1 MLEKD
6 TLINNRYRI
15 KEQIGV
21 GGMAIVYRA
30 IDEKLDREVTFK
42 VLKEDYINDEEFIKR
57 FSTEARAAAR
67 LSNNNIVNVYDVG
80 NDGNIHY
87 IVMEYIDGFTL
98 KELIS
103 SKAPFTDE
111 ETVGIGLQIGVAL
124 EHAHNNGIVHRDIK
138 PENILI
144 TKSGNVGTI
153 KVTDFGIAKAT
164 TSKTSPIDFM
174 GSVHYFSPEQAKGEN
189 VDTRSDI
196 YSLGIVLFEMVTG
209 QLPFTG
215 ETAVALAMKHLKEP
229 IPDIK
234 AINPN
239 VSNKLVSVIKKAT
252 CKEPK
257 NRYQTI
263 DELLKDLR
271 GVLTEIHTPK
281 KEKEKIYNDETV
293 ILTKDDV
300 DTIRNSHNRSDNNI
314 KKTKNNVQSKNN
326 AQNKNN
332 THSKNN
338 KQELSQDDLEY
349 KKKEKKVIIA
359 AIITGI
365 VLILG
370 ITMGSKMIN
379 STLYA
384 GTVKVPN
391 FVGMTSEKAEALA
404 IRKKITIETKEI
416 YKENVDEGVVADQ
429 SVKKG
434 ERIKEDETVT
444 LYISSGSNS
453 VTVPKFEGYM
463 KSKAEE
469 IAEANNLVLDVEY
482 VTSDELA
489 GTVIEQET
497 KEGEK
502 VAPKTE
508 IKIKVSSGG
517 VDEEVKV
524 PDFSGKT
531 KEEAEELLKEIG
543 LTGKFIDG
551 YSDTVPEGQVMDQ
564 GMAVDSLTTKDT
576 VLTLTVSK
584 GPNKSVS
591 EEKNEITTLTPVVSL
606 PSEPKE
612 EKTTAPQGQ
621 AVNSNNETVKP
632 VQNAS
637 EASRSVSVS
646 VAPDFN
652 NNSYNTDGSDVYSVK
667 VVAESKNGSTR
678 TILNDKYKVS
688 DFPFSV
694 NDKINSDTTYKVYLN
709 NQVISTESH

>member
-1 MLEKD
+1 MLEKNM
-6 TLINNRYRI
+6 LINNRYRI
-15 KEQIGV
+15 QEQIGV

-67 LSNNNIVNVYDVG
+67 LSNSNIVNVYDVG

-111 ETVGIGLQIGVAL
+111 EAVGIGLQIGAAL
-124 EHAHNNGIVHRDIK
+124 EHAHKNGIVHRDIK

-144 TKSGNVGTI
+144 TKSGNIGTI

-239 VSNKLVSVIKKAT
+239 VSDKLVSVIKKAT

-263 DELLKDLR
+263 AELVKDLKY
-271 GVLTEIHTPK
+271 VLAEIHMSK
-281 KEKEKIYNDETV
+281 KEKENVYTDETV
-293 ILTKDDV
+293 IMTKDDV
-300 DTIRNSHNRSDNNI
+300 DTIRNSQKHTENNN
-314 KKTKNNVQSKNN
+314 KK
-326 AQNKNN
+326 NKNN
-332 THSKNN
+332 NSNKNN
-338 KQELSQDDLEY
+338 KKQELSQEDADY
-349 KKKEKKVIIA
+349 KKKEKKVILA

-370 ITMGSKMIN
+370 ITMGSRMIN
-379 STLYA
+379 NTLYA
-384 GTVKVPN
+384 GTIKVPN

-404 IRKKITIETKEI
+404 VRKHITIETKEI

-434 ERIKEDETVT
+434 ERIKENETVT
-444 LYISSGSNS
+444 LYVSSGSNS

-469 IAEANNLVLDVEY
+469 IAEANNLVLVVEY

-489 GTVIEQET
+489 GTVVEQDI

-502 VAPKTE
+502 VEPKSE

-524 PDFSGKT
+524 PDFYGKT

-564 GMAVDSLTTKDT
+564 GIDANSLTTKDT
-576 VLTLTVSK
+576 VLTLTVSQ
-584 GPNKSVS
+584 GPNKSVA
-591 EEKNEITTLTPVVSL
+591 EAQDEVTTLTPVISL
-606 PSEPKE
+606 PSSEPKE

-621 AVNSNNETVKP
+621 AVRENNETVKP
-632 VQNAS
+632 VQNPTA
-637 EASRSVSVS
+637 ATRSVSVS
-646 VAPDFN
+646 VSPDFN

-709 NQVISTESH
+709 NQVISTENH

>member
-1 MLEKD
+1 MLEKNM
-6 TLINNRYRI
+6 LINNRYRI
-15 KEQIGV
+15 QEQIGV

-111 ETVGIGLQIGVAL
+111 EAVGIGLQIGAAL
-124 EHAHNNGIVHRDIK
+124 EHAHKNGIVHRDIK

-144 TKSGNVGTI
+144 TKSGNIGTI

-239 VSNKLVSVIKKAT
+239 VSDKLVSVIKKAT

-263 DELLKDLR
+263 AELVKDLKY
-271 GVLTEIHTPK
+271 VLAELHMSK
-281 KEKEKIYNDETV
+281 KDKEDVYNDETV
-293 ILTKDDV
+293 IMTKDDV
-300 DTIRNSHNRSDNNI
+300 DTIRNSQKYSENN
-314 KKTKNNVQSKNN
+314 KNNNKKSKNSKNN
-326 AQNKNN
+326 KNNNTNKN
-332 THSKNN
+332 K
-338 KQELSQDDLEY
+338 KQELSQEDADY

-404 IRKKITIETKEI
+404 VRKHITIETKEI

-434 ERIKEDETVT
+434 ERIKENETVT
-444 LYISSGSNS
+444 LYVSSGSNS

-469 IAEANNLVLDVEY
+469 IAEANNLVLVVEY

-489 GTVIEQET
+489 GTVVEQDI

-502 VAPKTE
+502 VAPKSE

-524 PDFSGKT
+524 PNFSGKT

-564 GMAVDSLTTKDT
+564 GIDANSLTTKDT
-576 VLTLTVSK
+576 VLTLTVSQ
-584 GPNKSVS
+584 GPNKSVA
-591 EEKNEITTLTPVVSL
+591 EAQDEVTTLTPVISL
-606 PSEPKE
+606 PSSEPKE

-621 AVNSNNETVKP
+621 AVRENNETVKP
-632 VQNAS
+632 VQNPTA
-637 EASRSVSVS
+637 ATRSVSVS
-646 VAPDFN
+646 VSPDFN

-709 NQVISTESH
+709 NQVISTENH

>member
-1 MLEKD
+1 MLEKNM
-6 TLINNRYRI
+6 LINNRYRI
-15 KEQIGV
+15 QEQIGV

-67 LSNNNIVNVYDVG
+67 LSNSNIVNVYDVG

-111 ETVGIGLQIGVAL
+111 EAVGIGLQIGAAL
-124 EHAHNNGIVHRDIK
+124 EHAHKNGIVHRDIK

-144 TKSGNVGTI
+144 TKSGNIGTI

-239 VSNKLVSVIKKAT
+239 VSDKLVSVIKKAT

-263 DELLKDLR
+263 AELVKDLKY
-271 GVLTEIHTPK
+271 VLAEIHMSK
-281 KEKEKIYNDETV
+281 KEKENVYTDETV
-293 ILTKDDV
+293 IMTKDDV
-300 DTIRNSHNRSDNNI
+300 DTIRNSQKHTENNN
-314 KKTKNNVQSKNN
+314 KK
-326 AQNKNN
+326 NKNN
-332 THSKNN
+332 NSNKNN
-338 KQELSQDDLEY
+338 KKQELSQEDADY
-349 KKKEKKVIIA
+349 KKKEKKVILA

-370 ITMGSKMIN
+370 ITMGSRMIN
-379 STLYA
+379 NTLYA
-384 GTVKVPN
+384 GTIKVPN

-404 IRKKITIETKEI
+404 VRKHITIETKEI

-434 ERIKEDETVT
+434 ERIKENETVT
-444 LYISSGSNS
+444 LYVSSGSNS

-469 IAEANNLVLDVEY
+469 IAEANNLVLVVEY

-489 GTVIEQET
+489 GTVVEQDI

-502 VAPKTE
+502 VAPKSE

-524 PDFSGKT
+524 PDFYGKT

-564 GMAVDSLTTKDT
+564 GIDANSLTTKDT
-576 VLTLTVSK
+576 VLTLTVSQ
-584 GPNKSVS
+584 GPNKSVA
-591 EEKNEITTLTPVVSL
+591 EAQDEVTTLTPVISL
-606 PSEPKE
+606 PSSGPKE

-621 AVNSNNETVKP
+621 AVRENNETVKP
-632 VQNAS
+632 VQNPTA
-637 EASRSVSVS
+637 ATRSVSVS
-646 VAPDFN
+646 VSPDFN

-709 NQVISTESH
+709 NQVISTENH

>member
-1 MLEKD
+1 MLEKNM
-6 TLINNRYRI
+6 LINNRYRI
-15 KEQIGV
+15 QEQIGV

-67 LSNNNIVNVYDVG
+67 LSNSNIVNVYDVG

-111 ETVGIGLQIGVAL
+111 EAVGIGLQIGAAL
-124 EHAHNNGIVHRDIK
+124 EHAHKNGIVHRDIK

-144 TKSGNVGTI
+144 TKSGNIGTI

-239 VSNKLVSVIKKAT
+239 VSDKLVSVIKKAT

-263 DELLKDLR
+263 AELVKDLKY
-271 GVLTEIHTPK
+271 VLAEIHMSK
-281 KEKEKIYNDETV
+281 KEKENVYTDETV
-293 ILTKDDV
+293 IMTKDDV
-300 DTIRNSHNRSDNNI
+300 DTIRNSQKHTENNN
-314 KKTKNNVQSKNN
+314 KK
-326 AQNKNN
+326 NKNN
-332 THSKNN
+332 NSNKNN
-338 KQELSQDDLEY
+338 KKQELSQEDADY
-349 KKKEKKVIIA
+349 KKKEKKVILA

-370 ITMGSKMIN
+370 ITMGSRMIN
-379 STLYA
+379 NTLYA
-384 GTVKVPN
+384 GTIKVPN

-404 IRKKITIETKEI
+404 VRKHITIETKEI

-434 ERIKEDETVT
+434 ERIKENETVT
-444 LYISSGSNS
+444 LYVSSGSNS

-469 IAEANNLVLDVEY
+469 IAEANNLVLVVEY

-489 GTVIEQET
+489 GTVVEQDI

-502 VAPKTE
+502 VAPKSE

-524 PDFSGKT
+524 PDFYGKT

-564 GMAVDSLTTKDT
+564 GIDANSLTTKDT
-576 VLTLTVSK
+576 VLTLTVSQ
-584 GPNKSVS
+584 GPNKSVA
-591 EEKNEITTLTPVVSL
+591 EAQDEVTTLTPVISL
-606 PSEPKE
+606 PSSEPKE

-621 AVNSNNETVKP
+621 AVRENNETVKP
-632 VQNAS
+632 VQNPTA
-637 EASRSVSVS
+637 ATRSVSVS
-646 VAPDFN
+646 VSPDFN

-667 VVAESKNGSTR
+667 VVAESRNGSTR

-709 NQVISTESH
+709 NQVISTENH

>member
-1 MLEKD
+1 VVLEKNM
-6 TLINNRYRI
+6 LINNRYRI
-15 KEQIGV
+15 QEQIGV

-67 LSNNNIVNVYDVG
+67 LSNSNIVNVYDVG

-111 ETVGIGLQIGVAL
+111 EAVGIGLQIGAAL
-124 EHAHNNGIVHRDIK
+124 EHAHKNGIVHRDIK

-144 TKSGNVGTI
+144 TKSGNIGTI

-239 VSNKLVSVIKKAT
+239 VSDKLVSVIKKAT

-263 DELLKDLR
+263 AELVKDLKY
-271 GVLTEIHTPK
+271 VLAEIHMSK
-281 KEKEKIYNDETV
+281 KEKENVYTDETV
-293 ILTKDDV
+293 IMTKDDV
-300 DTIRNSHNRSDNNI
+300 DTIRNSQKHTENNN
-314 KKTKNNVQSKNN
+314 KK
-326 AQNKNN
+326 NKNN
-332 THSKNN
+332 NSNKNN
-338 KQELSQDDLEY
+338 KKQELSQEDADY
-349 KKKEKKVIIA
+349 KKKEKKVILA

-370 ITMGSKMIN
+370 ITMGSRMIN
-379 STLYA
+379 NTLYA
-384 GTVKVPN
+384 GTIKVPN

-404 IRKKITIETKEI
+404 VRKHITIETKEI

-434 ERIKEDETVT
+434 ERIKENETVT
-444 LYISSGSNS
+444 LYVSSGSNS

-469 IAEANNLVLDVEY
+469 IAEANNLVLVVEY

-489 GTVIEQET
+489 GTVVEQDI

-502 VAPKTE
+502 VAPKSE

-524 PDFSGKT
+524 PDFYGKT

-564 GMAVDSLTTKDT
+564 GIDANSLTTKDT
-576 VLTLTVSK
+576 VLTLTVSQ
-584 GPNKSVS
+584 GPNKSVA
-591 EEKNEITTLTPVVSL
+591 EAQDEVTTLTPVISL
-606 PSEPKE
+606 PSSEPKE

-621 AVNSNNETVKP
+621 AVRENNETVKP
-632 VQNAS
+632 VQNPTA
-637 EASRSVSVS
+637 ATRSVSVS
-646 VAPDFN
+646 VSPDFN

-709 NQVISTESH
+709 NQVISTENH

>member
-1 MLEKD
+1 MLEKNM
-6 TLINNRYRI
+6 LINNRYRI
-15 KEQIGV
+15 QEQIGV

-67 LSNNNIVNVYDVG
+67 LSNSNIVNVYDVG

-111 ETVGIGLQIGVAL
+111 EAVGIGLQIGAAL
-124 EHAHNNGIVHRDIK
+124 EHAHKNGIVHRDIK

-144 TKSGNVGTI
+144 TKSGNIGTI

-239 VSNKLVSVIKKAT
+239 VSDKLVSVIKKAT

-263 DELLKDLR
+263 AELVKDLKY
-271 GVLTEIHTPK
+271 VLAEIHMSK
-281 KEKEKIYNDETV
+281 KEKENVYTDETV
-293 ILTKDDV
+293 IMTKDDV
-300 DTIRNSHNRSDNNI
+300 DTIRNSQKHTENNN
-314 KKTKNNVQSKNN
+314 KK
-326 AQNKNN
+326 NKNN
-332 THSKNN
+332 NSNKNN
-338 KQELSQDDLEY
+338 KKQELSQEDADY
-349 KKKEKKVIIA
+349 KKKEKKVILA

-370 ITMGSKMIN
+370 ITMGSRMIN
-379 STLYA
+379 NTLYA
-384 GTVKVPN
+384 GTIKVPN

-404 IRKKITIETKEI
+404 VRKHITIETKEI

-434 ERIKEDETVT
+434 ERIKENETVT
-444 LYISSGSNS
+444 LYVSSGSNS

-469 IAEANNLVLDVEY
+469 IAEANNLVLVVEY

-489 GTVIEQET
+489 GTVVEQDI

-502 VAPKTE
+502 VAPKSE

-524 PDFSGKT
+524 PNFSGKT
-531 KEEAEELLKEIG
+531 KEEAEEILKEIG

-564 GMAVDSLTTKDT
+564 GIDANSLTTKDT
-576 VLTLTVSK
+576 VLTLTVSQ
-584 GPNKSVS
+584 GPNKSVA
-591 EEKNEITTLTPVVSL
+591 EAQDEVTTLTPVISL
-606 PSEPKE
+606 PSSEPKE

-621 AVNSNNETVKP
+621 AVRENNETVKP
-632 VQNAS
+632 VQNPTA
-637 EASRSVSVS
+637 ATRSVSVS
-646 VAPDFN
+646 VSPDFN

-709 NQVISTESH
+709 NQVISTENH

>member
-1 MLEKD
+1 MLEKNM
-6 TLINNRYRI
+6 LINNRYRI
-15 KEQIGV
+15 QEQIGV

-57 FSTEARAAAR
+57 FSPEARAAAR
-67 LSNNNIVNVYDVG
+67 LSNSNIVNVYDVG

-111 ETVGIGLQIGVAL
+111 EAVGIGLQIGAAL
-124 EHAHNNGIVHRDIK
+124 EHAHKNGIVHRDIK

-144 TKSGNVGTI
+144 TKSGNIGTI

-239 VSNKLVSVIKKAT
+239 VSDKLVSVIKKAT

-263 DELLKDLR
+263 AELVKDLKY
-271 GVLTEIHTPK
+271 VLAEIHMSK
-281 KEKEKIYNDETV
+281 KEKENVYTDETV
-293 ILTKDDV
+293 IMTKDDV
-300 DTIRNSHNRSDNNI
+300 DTIRNSQKHTENNN
-314 KKTKNNVQSKNN
+314 KK
-326 AQNKNN
+326 NKNN
-332 THSKNN
+332 NSNKNN
-338 KQELSQDDLEY
+338 KKQELSQEDADY
-349 KKKEKKVIIA
+349 KKKEKKVILA

-370 ITMGSKMIN
+370 ITMGSRMIN
-379 STLYA
+379 NTLYA
-384 GTVKVPN
+384 GTIKVPN

-404 IRKKITIETKEI
+404 VRKHITIETKEI

-434 ERIKEDETVT
+434 ERIKENETVT
-444 LYISSGSNS
+444 LYVSSGSNS

-469 IAEANNLVLDVEY
+469 IAEANNLVLVVEY

-489 GTVIEQET
+489 GTVVEQDI

-502 VAPKTE
+502 VAPKSE

-524 PDFSGKT
+524 PDFYGKT

-564 GMAVDSLTTKDT
+564 GIDANSLTTKDT
-576 VLTLTVSK
+576 VLTLTVSQ
-584 GPNKSVS
+584 GPNKSVA
-591 EEKNEITTLTPVVSL
+591 EAQDEVTTLTPVISL
-606 PSEPKE
+606 PSSEPKE

-621 AVNSNNETVKP
+621 AVRENNETVKP
-632 VQNAS
+632 VQNPTA
-637 EASRSVSVS
+637 ATRSVSVS
-646 VAPDFN
+646 VSPDFN

-709 NQVISTESH
+709 NQVISTENH

>member
-1 MLEKD
+1 MLEKG
-6 TLINNRYRI
+6 TLINKRYTI
-15 KEQIGV
+15 QEQIGI

-67 LSNNNIVNVYDVG
+67 LSNTNIVNVYDVG

-103 SKAPFTDE
+103 SKAPFTNE
-111 ETVGIGLQIGVAL
+111 EAVGIGLQIGAAL
-124 EHAHNNGIVHRDIK
+124 EHAHNNGIIHRDIK

-144 TKSGNVGTI
+144 TKSGNIGTI

-164 TSKTSPIDFM
+164 SSKTSPIDFM

-239 VSNKLVSVIKKAT
+239 VSDKLVSVIKKAT
-252 CKEPK
+252 CKEPR

-263 DELLKDLR
+263 DELVKDLKY
-271 GVLTEIHTPK
+271 VLAEIQISK
-281 KEKEKIYNDETV
+281 KEKAESFSDETV
-293 ILTKDDV
+293 IMTKNDV
-300 DTIRNSHNRSDNNI
+300 DTIRNSQKHSENNNS
-314 KKTKNNVQSKNN
+314 KKAKNNR
-326 AQNKNN
+326 
-332 THSKNN
+332 
-338 KQELSQDDLEY
+338 QELSQEDAEY

-370 ITMGSKMIN
+370 ITLGSNILN
-379 STLYA
+379 NTLYS

-391 FVGMTSEKAEALA
+391 FVGMTSEKAEAVA
-404 IRKKITIETKEI
+404 VKKHINIETKEI
-416 YKENVDEGVVADQ
+416 YKENVDEGVVAEQ

-434 ERIKEDETVT
+434 ERIPENETVT
-444 LYISSGSNS
+444 LYVSSGSNS
-453 VTVPKFEGYM
+453 VTVPKFVGYM

-469 IAEANNLVLDVEY
+469 IAEANDLVLDVEY
-482 VTSDELA
+482 VASDELT
-489 GTVIEQET
+489 GTVVEQET

-502 VAPKTE
+502 VAPKTA
-508 IKIKVSSGG
+508 IKVKVSSGG

-531 KEEAEELLKEIG
+531 KEEAEELLNEIG
-543 LTGKFIDG
+543 LKGKFIEG
-551 YSDTVPEGQVMDQ
+551 FSDTVPEGQVMDQ
-564 GMAVDSLTTKDT
+564 GIDPDSLTTKDT

-584 GPNKSVS
+584 GPNTATTESPA
-591 EEKNEITTLTPVVSL
+591 EITTLTPVISL
-606 PSEPKE
+606 PSDPEVQN
-612 EKTTAPQGQ
+612 TTTEHNEGQ
-621 AVNSNNETVKP
+621 AINKDNETVKP
-632 VQNAS
+632 VQNAG
-637 EASRSVSVS
+637 EATRSVSVAVS
-646 VAPDFN
+646 PDFN

-667 VVAESKNGSTR
+667 VVAESKNGSSR
-678 TILNDKYKVS
+678 TILNGSYKVS

-709 NQVISTESH
+709 NQVISTENH

>member
-1 MLEKD
+1 MLEKNM
-6 TLINNRYRI
+6 LINNRYRI
-15 KEQIGV
+15 QEQIGV

-67 LSNNNIVNVYDVG
+67 LSNSNIVNVYDVG

-111 ETVGIGLQIGVAL
+111 EAVGIGLQIGAAL
-124 EHAHNNGIVHRDIK
+124 EHAHKNGIVHRDIK

-144 TKSGNVGTI
+144 TKSGNIGTI

-239 VSNKLVSVIKKAT
+239 VSDKLVSVIKKAT

-263 DELLKDLR
+263 AELVKDLKY
-271 GVLTEIHTPK
+271 VLAEIHMSK
-281 KEKEKIYNDETV
+281 KEKENVYTDETV
-293 ILTKDDV
+293 IMTKDDV
-300 DTIRNSHNRSDNNI
+300 DTIRNSQKHTENNN
-314 KKTKNNVQSKNN
+314 KK
-326 AQNKNN
+326 NKNN
-332 THSKNN
+332 NSNKNN
-338 KQELSQDDLEY
+338 KKQELSQEDADY
-349 KKKEKKVIIA
+349 KKKEKKVILA

-370 ITMGSKMIN
+370 ITMGSRMIN
-379 STLYA
+379 NTLYA
-384 GTVKVPN
+384 GTIKVPN

-404 IRKKITIETKEI
+404 VRKHITIETKEI

-434 ERIKEDETVT
+434 ERIKENETVT
-444 LYISSGSNS
+444 LYVSSGSNS

-469 IAEANNLVLDVEY
+469 IAEANNLVLVVEY

-489 GTVIEQET
+489 GTVVEQDI

-502 VAPKTE
+502 VAPKSE

-524 PDFSGKT
+524 PNFSGKT

-564 GMAVDSLTTKDT
+564 GIDANSLTTKDT
-576 VLTLTVSK
+576 VLTLTVSQ
-584 GPNKSVS
+584 GPNKSVA
-591 EEKNEITTLTPVVSL
+591 EAQDEVTTLTPVISL
-606 PSEPKE
+606 PSSEPKE

-621 AVNSNNETVKP
+621 AVRENNETVKP
-632 VQNAS
+632 VQNPTA
-637 EASRSVSVS
+637 ATRSVSVS
-646 VAPDFN
+646 VSPDFN
-652 NNSYNTDGSDVYSVK
+652 KNSYNTDGSDVYSVK

-709 NQVISTESH
+709 NQVISTENH

>member
-1 MLEKD
+1 MLEKNM
-6 TLINNRYRI
+6 LINNRYRI
-15 KEQIGV
+15 QEQIGV

-67 LSNNNIVNVYDVG
+67 LSNSNIVNVYDVG

-111 ETVGIGLQIGVAL
+111 EAVGIGLQIGAAL
-124 EHAHNNGIVHRDIK
+124 EHAHKNGIVHRDIK

-144 TKSGNVGTI
+144 TKSGNIGTI

-239 VSNKLVSVIKKAT
+239 VSDKLVSVIKKAT

-263 DELLKDLR
+263 AELVKDLKY
-271 GVLTEIHTPK
+271 VLAEIHMSK
-281 KEKEKIYNDETV
+281 KEKENVYTDETV
-293 ILTKDDV
+293 IMTKDDV
-300 DTIRNSHNRSDNNI
+300 DTIRNSQKHTENNN
-314 KKTKNNVQSKNN
+314 KK
-326 AQNKNN
+326 NKNN
-332 THSKNN
+332 NSNKNN
-338 KQELSQDDLEY
+338 KKQELSQEDADY
-349 KKKEKKVIIA
+349 KKKEKKVILA

-370 ITMGSKMIN
+370 ITMGSRMIN
-379 STLYA
+379 NTLYA
-384 GTVKVPN
+384 GTIKVPN

-404 IRKKITIETKEI
+404 VRKHITIETKEI

-434 ERIKEDETVT
+434 ERIKENETVT
-444 LYISSGSNS
+444 LYVSSGSNS

-469 IAEANNLVLDVEY
+469 IAEANNLVLVFEY

-489 GTVIEQET
+489 GTVVEQDI

-502 VAPKTE
+502 VAPKSE

-524 PDFSGKT
+524 PDFYGKT

-564 GMAVDSLTTKDT
+564 GIDANSLTTKDT
-576 VLTLTVSK
+576 VLTLTVSQ
-584 GPNKSVS
+584 GPNKSVA
-591 EEKNEITTLTPVVSL
+591 EAQDEVTTLTPVISL
-606 PSEPKE
+606 PSSEPKE

-621 AVNSNNETVKP
+621 AVRENNETVKP
-632 VQNAS
+632 VQNPTA
-637 EASRSVSVS
+637 ATRSVSVS
-646 VAPDFN
+646 VSPDFN

-709 NQVISTESH
+709 NQVISTENH

>member
-1 MLEKD
+1 MLEKNM
-6 TLINNRYRI
+6 LINNRYRI
-15 KEQIGV
+15 QEQIGV

-111 ETVGIGLQIGVAL
+111 EAVGIGLQIGAAL
-124 EHAHNNGIVHRDIK
+124 EHAHKNGIVHRDIK

-144 TKSGNVGTI
+144 TKSGNIGTI

-239 VSNKLVSVIKKAT
+239 VSDNLVSVIKKAT

-263 DELLKDLR
+263 AELVKDLKY
-271 GVLTEIHTPK
+271 VLAELHMSK
-281 KEKEKIYNDETV
+281 KDKEDVYNDETV
-293 ILTKDDV
+293 IMTKDDV
-300 DTIRNSHNRSDNNI
+300 DTIRNSQKYSENN
-314 KKTKNNVQSKNN
+314 KNNNKKSKNSKNN
-326 AQNKNN
+326 KNNNTNKN
-332 THSKNN
+332 K
-338 KQELSQDDLEY
+338 KQELSQEDADY

-404 IRKKITIETKEI
+404 VRKHITIETKEI
-416 YKENVDEGVVADQ
+416 YKENVDEGVVAEQ

-434 ERIKEDETVT
+434 ERIKEDEMVT

-453 VTVPKFEGYM
+453 VTVPNFVGYM

-469 IAEANNLVLDVEY
+469 IAESNDLVLNVEY

-489 GTVIEQET
+489 GTVVDQDV

-502 VAPKTE
+502 VAPKSE

-564 GMAVDSLTTKDT
+564 GIDANSLTTKDT
-576 VLTLTVSK
+576 VLTLTVSQ
-584 GPNKSVS
+584 GPNKAVS
-591 EEKNEITTLTPVVSL
+591 EAQDEVTTLTPVISL
-606 PSEPKE
+606 PSSEPKE
-612 EKTTAPQGQ
+612 EKTTAPQQGQ
-621 AVNSNNETVKP
+621 AVRENNETVKP
-632 VQNAS
+632 VQSSA
-637 EASRSVSVS
+637 ATTRSVSVS
-646 VAPDFN
+646 VSPDFN

-709 NQVISTESH
+709 NQVISTENH

>member
-1 MLEKD
+1 MLEKNM
-6 TLINNRYRI
+6 LINNRYRI
-15 KEQIGV
+15 QEQIGV

-67 LSNNNIVNVYDVG
+67 LSNSNIVNVYDVG

-111 ETVGIGLQIGVAL
+111 EAVGIGLQIGAAL
-124 EHAHNNGIVHRDIK
+124 EHAHKNGIVHRDIK

-144 TKSGNVGTI
+144 TKSGNIGTI

-239 VSNKLVSVIKKAT
+239 VSDKLVSVIKKAT

-263 DELLKDLR
+263 AELVKDLKY
-271 GVLTEIHTPK
+271 VLAEIHMSK
-281 KEKEKIYNDETV
+281 KEKENVYTDETV
-293 ILTKDDV
+293 IMTKDDV
-300 DTIRNSHNRSDNNI
+300 DTIRNSQKYTENNN
-314 KKTKNNVQSKNN
+314 KK
-326 AQNKNN
+326 NKNN
-332 THSKNN
+332 NSNKNN
-338 KQELSQDDLEY
+338 KKQELSQEDADY
-349 KKKEKKVIIA
+349 KKKEKKVILA

-370 ITMGSKMIN
+370 ITMGSRMIN
-379 STLYA
+379 NTLYA
-384 GTVKVPN
+384 GTIKVPN

-404 IRKKITIETKEI
+404 VRKHITIETKEI

-434 ERIKEDETVT
+434 ERIKENETVT
-444 LYISSGSNS
+444 LYVSSGSNS
-453 VTVPKFEGYM
+453 VTVPNFEGYM

-469 IAEANNLVLDVEY
+469 IAEANNLVLVVEY

-489 GTVIEQET
+489 GTVVEQDI

-502 VAPKTE
+502 VAPKSE

-564 GMAVDSLTTKDT
+564 GIDANSLTTKDT
-576 VLTLTVSK
+576 VLTLTVSQ
-584 GPNKSVS
+584 GPNKSVA
-591 EEKNEITTLTPVVSL
+591 EAQDEVTTLTPVISL
-606 PSEPKE
+606 PSSEPKE

-621 AVNSNNETVKP
+621 AVRENNETVKP
-632 VQNAS
+632 VQNPTA
-637 EASRSVSVS
+637 ATRSVSVS
-646 VAPDFN
+646 VSPDFN

-709 NQVISTESH
+709 NQVISTENH

>member
-1 MLEKD
+1 MLEKNM
-6 TLINNRYRI
+6 LINNRYRI
-15 KEQIGV
+15 QEQIGV

-67 LSNNNIVNVYDVG
+67 LSNSNIVNVYDVG

-111 ETVGIGLQIGVAL
+111 EAVGIGLQIGAAL
-124 EHAHNNGIVHRDIK
+124 EHAHKNGIVHRDIK

-144 TKSGNVGTI
+144 TKSGNIGTI
-153 KVTDFGIAKAT
+153 KVKDFGIAKAT

-239 VSNKLVSVIKKAT
+239 VSDKLVSVIKKAT

-263 DELLKDLR
+263 AELVKDLKY
-271 GVLTEIHTPK
+271 VLAEIHMSK
-281 KEKEKIYNDETV
+281 KEKENVYTDETV
-293 ILTKDDV
+293 IMTKDDV
-300 DTIRNSHNRSDNNI
+300 DTIRNSQKHTENNN
-314 KKTKNNVQSKNN
+314 KK
-326 AQNKNN
+326 NKNN
-332 THSKNN
+332 NSNKNN
-338 KQELSQDDLEY
+338 KKQELSQEDADY
-349 KKKEKKVIIA
+349 KKKEKKVILA

-370 ITMGSKMIN
+370 ITMGSRMIN
-379 STLYA
+379 NTLYA
-384 GTVKVPN
+384 GTIKVPN

-404 IRKKITIETKEI
+404 VRKHITIETKEI

-434 ERIKEDETVT
+434 ERIKENETVT
-444 LYISSGSNS
+444 LYVSSGSNS

-469 IAEANNLVLDVEY
+469 IAEANNLVLVVEY

-489 GTVIEQET
+489 GTVVEQDI

-502 VAPKTE
+502 VAPKSE

-524 PDFSGKT
+524 PDFYGKT

-564 GMAVDSLTTKDT
+564 GIDANSLTTKDT
-576 VLTLTVSK
+576 VLTLTVSQ
-584 GPNKSVS
+584 GPNKSVA
-591 EEKNEITTLTPVVSL
+591 EAQDEVTTLTPVISL
-606 PSEPKE
+606 PSSEPKE

-621 AVNSNNETVKP
+621 AVRENNETVKP
-632 VQNAS
+632 VQNPTA
-637 EASRSVSVS
+637 ATRSVSVS
-646 VAPDFN
+646 VSPDFN

-709 NQVISTESH
+709 NQVISTENH

>member
-1 MLEKD
+1 MLEKNM
-6 TLINNRYRI
+6 LINNRYRI
-15 KEQIGV
+15 QEQIGV

-67 LSNNNIVNVYDVG
+67 LSNSNIVNVYDVG

-111 ETVGIGLQIGVAL
+111 EAVGIGLQIGAAL
-124 EHAHNNGIVHRDIK
+124 EHAHKNGIVHRDIK

-144 TKSGNVGTI
+144 TKSGNIGTI

-239 VSNKLVSVIKKAT
+239 VSDKLVSVIKKAT

-263 DELLKDLR
+263 AELVKDLKY
-271 GVLTEIHTPK
+271 VLAEIHMSK
-281 KEKEKIYNDETV
+281 KEKENVYTDETV
-293 ILTKDDV
+293 IMTKDDV
-300 DTIRNSHNRSDNNI
+300 DTIRNSQKHTENNN
-314 KKTKNNVQSKNN
+314 KK
-326 AQNKNN
+326 NKNN
-332 THSKNN
+332 NSNKNN
-338 KQELSQDDLEY
+338 KKQELSQEDADY
-349 KKKEKKVIIA
+349 KKKEKKVILA

-370 ITMGSKMIN
+370 ITMGSRMIN
-379 STLYA
+379 NTLYA
-384 GTVKVPN
+384 GTIKVPN

-404 IRKKITIETKEI
+404 VRKHITIETKEI

-434 ERIKEDETVT
+434 ERIKENETVT
-444 LYISSGSNS
+444 LYVSSGSNS
-453 VTVPKFEGYM
+453 VTVPNFEGYM

-469 IAEANNLVLDVEY
+469 IAEANNLVLVVEY

-489 GTVIEQET
+489 GTVVEQDI

-502 VAPKTE
+502 VAPKSE

-564 GMAVDSLTTKDT
+564 GIDANSLTTKDT
-576 VLTLTVSK
+576 VLTLTVSQ
-584 GPNKSVS
+584 GPNKSVA
-591 EEKNEITTLTPVVSL
+591 EAQDEVTTLTPVISL
-606 PSEPKE
+606 PSSEPKE

-621 AVNSNNETVKP
+621 AVRENNETVKP
-632 VQNAS
+632 VQNPTA
-637 EASRSVSVS
+637 ATRSVSVS
-646 VAPDFN
+646 VSPDFN

-709 NQVISTESH
+709 NQVISTENH

>member
-1 MLEKD
+1 MLEKNM
-6 TLINNRYRI
+6 LINNRYRI
-15 KEQIGV
+15 QEQIGV

-67 LSNNNIVNVYDVG
+67 LSNSNIVNVYDVG

-111 ETVGIGLQIGVAL
+111 EAVGIGLQIGAAL
-124 EHAHNNGIVHRDIK
+124 EHAHKNGIVHRDIK

-144 TKSGNVGTI
+144 TKSGNIGTI

-239 VSNKLVSVIKKAT
+239 VSDKLVSVIKKAT

-263 DELLKDLR
+263 AELVKDLKY
-271 GVLTEIHTPK
+271 VLAEIHMSK
-281 KEKEKIYNDETV
+281 KEKENVYTDETV
-293 ILTKDDV
+293 IMTKDDV
-300 DTIRNSHNRSDNNI
+300 DTIRNSQKHTENNN
-314 KKTKNNVQSKNN
+314 KK
-326 AQNKNN
+326 NKNN
-332 THSKNN
+332 NSNKNN
-338 KQELSQDDLEY
+338 KKQELSQEDADY
-349 KKKEKKVIIA
+349 KKKEKKVILA

-370 ITMGSKMIN
+370 ITMGSRMIN
-379 STLYA
+379 NTLYA
-384 GTVKVPN
+384 GTIKVPN

-404 IRKKITIETKEI
+404 VRKHITIETKEI

-434 ERIKEDETVT
+434 ERIKENETVT
-444 LYISSGSNS
+444 LYVSSGSNS

-469 IAEANNLVLDVEY
+469 IAEANNLVLVVEY

-489 GTVIEQET
+489 GTVVEQDI

-502 VAPKTE
+502 VAPKSE

-524 PDFSGKT
+524 PDFYGKT
-531 KEEAEELLKEIG
+531 KGEAEELLKEIG

-564 GMAVDSLTTKDT
+564 GIDANSLTTKDT
-576 VLTLTVSK
+576 VLTLTVSQ
-584 GPNKSVS
+584 GPNKSVA
-591 EEKNEITTLTPVVSL
+591 EAQDEVTTLTPVISL
-606 PSEPKE
+606 PSSEPKE

-621 AVNSNNETVKP
+621 AVRENNETVKP
-632 VQNAS
+632 VQNPTA
-637 EASRSVSVS
+637 ATRSVSVS
-646 VAPDFN
+646 VSPDFN

-709 NQVISTESH
+709 NQVISTENH

>member
-1 MLEKD
+1 MLEKNM
-6 TLINNRYRI
+6 LINNRYRI
-15 KEQIGV
+15 QEQIGV

-111 ETVGIGLQIGVAL
+111 EAVGIGLQIGAAL
-124 EHAHNNGIVHRDIK
+124 EHAHKNGIVHRDIK

-144 TKSGNVGTI
+144 TKSGNIGTI

-239 VSNKLVSVIKKAT
+239 VSDNLVSVIKKAT

-263 DELLKDLR
+263 AELVKDLKY
-271 GVLTEIHTPK
+271 VLAELHMSK
-281 KEKEKIYNDETV
+281 KDKEDVYNDETV
-293 ILTKDDV
+293 IMTKDDV
-300 DTIRNSHNRSDNNI
+300 DTIRNSQKHTENNN
-314 KKTKNNVQSKNN
+314 KK
-326 AQNKNN
+326 NKNN
-332 THSKNN
+332 NSNKNN
-338 KQELSQDDLEY
+338 KKQELSQEDADY
-349 KKKEKKVIIA
+349 KKKEKKVILA

-370 ITMGSKMIN
+370 ITMGSRMIN
-379 STLYA
+379 NTLYA
-384 GTVKVPN
+384 GTIKVPN

-404 IRKKITIETKEI
+404 VRKHITIETKEI

-434 ERIKEDETVT
+434 ERIKENETVT
-444 LYISSGSNS
+444 LYVSSGSNS

-469 IAEANNLVLDVEY
+469 IAEANNLVLVVEY

-489 GTVIEQET
+489 GTVVEQDI

-502 VAPKTE
+502 VAPKSE

-524 PDFSGKT
+524 PDFYGKT

-564 GMAVDSLTTKDT
+564 GIDANSLTTKDT
-576 VLTLTVSK
+576 VLTLTVSQ
-584 GPNKSVS
+584 GPNKSVA
-591 EEKNEITTLTPVVSL
+591 EAQDEVTTLTPVISL
-606 PSEPKE
+606 PSSEPKE

-621 AVNSNNETVKP
+621 AVRENNETVKP
-632 VQNAS
+632 VQNPTA
-637 EASRSVSVS
+637 ATRSVSVS
-646 VAPDFN
+646 VSPDFN

-709 NQVISTESH
+709 NQVISTENH

>member
-1 MLEKD
+1 MLEKNM
-6 TLINNRYRI
+6 LINNRYRI
-15 KEQIGV
+15 QEQIGV

-67 LSNNNIVNVYDVG
+67 LSNSNIVNVYDVG

-111 ETVGIGLQIGVAL
+111 EAVGIGLQIGAAL
-124 EHAHNNGIVHRDIK
+124 EHAHKNGIVHRDIK

-144 TKSGNVGTI
+144 TKSGNIGTI

-215 ETAVALAMKHLKEP
+215 ETAVVLAMKHLKEP

-239 VSNKLVSVIKKAT
+239 VSDKLVSVIKKAT

-263 DELLKDLR
+263 AELVKDLKY
-271 GVLTEIHTPK
+271 VLAEIHMSK
-281 KEKEKIYNDETV
+281 KEKENVYTDETV
-293 ILTKDDV
+293 IMTKDDV
-300 DTIRNSHNRSDNNI
+300 DTIRNSQKHTENNN
-314 KKTKNNVQSKNN
+314 KK
-326 AQNKNN
+326 NKNN
-332 THSKNN
+332 NSNKNN
-338 KQELSQDDLEY
+338 KKQELSQEDADY
-349 KKKEKKVIIA
+349 KKKEKKVILA

-370 ITMGSKMIN
+370 ITMGSRMIN
-379 STLYA
+379 NTLYA
-384 GTVKVPN
+384 GTIKVPN

-404 IRKKITIETKEI
+404 VRKHITIETKEI

-434 ERIKEDETVT
+434 ERIKENETVT
-444 LYISSGSNS
+444 LYVSSGSNS

-469 IAEANNLVLDVEY
+469 IAEANNLVLVVEY

-489 GTVIEQET
+489 GTVVEQDI

-502 VAPKTE
+502 VAPKSE

-524 PDFSGKT
+524 PDFYGKT

-564 GMAVDSLTTKDT
+564 GIDANSLTTKDT
-576 VLTLTVSK
+576 VLTLTVSQ
-584 GPNKSVS
+584 GPNKSVA
-591 EEKNEITTLTPVVSL
+591 EAQDEVTTLTPVISL
-606 PSEPKE
+606 PSSEPKE

-621 AVNSNNETVKP
+621 AVRENNETVKP
-632 VQNAS
+632 VQNPTA
-637 EASRSVSVS
+637 ATRSVSVS
-646 VAPDFN
+646 VSPDFN

-709 NQVISTESH
+709 NQVISTENH

>member
-1 MLEKD
+1 MLEKNM
-6 TLINNRYRI
+6 LINNRYRI
-15 KEQIGV
+15 QEQIGV

-67 LSNNNIVNVYDVG
+67 LSNSNIVNVYDVG

-111 ETVGIGLQIGVAL
+111 EAVGIGLQIGAAL
-124 EHAHNNGIVHRDIK
+124 EHAHKNGIVHRDIK

-144 TKSGNVGTI
+144 TKSGNIGTI

-164 TSKTSPIDFM
+164 TSKTSHIDFM

-239 VSNKLVSVIKKAT
+239 VSDKLVSVIKKAT

-263 DELLKDLR
+263 AELVKDLKY
-271 GVLTEIHTPK
+271 VLAEIHMSK
-281 KEKEKIYNDETV
+281 KEKENVYTDETV
-293 ILTKDDV
+293 IMTKDDV
-300 DTIRNSHNRSDNNI
+300 DTIRNSQKHTENNN
-314 KKTKNNVQSKNN
+314 KK
-326 AQNKNN
+326 NKNN
-332 THSKNN
+332 NSNKNN
-338 KQELSQDDLEY
+338 KKQELSQEDADY
-349 KKKEKKVIIA
+349 KKKEKKVILA

-370 ITMGSKMIN
+370 ITMGSRMIN
-379 STLYA
+379 NTLYA
-384 GTVKVPN
+384 GTIKVPN

-404 IRKKITIETKEI
+404 VRKHITIETKEI

-434 ERIKEDETVT
+434 ERIKENETVT
-444 LYISSGSNS
+444 LYVSSGSNS

-469 IAEANNLVLDVEY
+469 IAEANNLVLVVEY

-489 GTVIEQET
+489 GTVVEQDI

-502 VAPKTE
+502 VAPKSE

-524 PDFSGKT
+524 PDFYGKT

-564 GMAVDSLTTKDT
+564 GIDANSLTTKDT
-576 VLTLTVSK
+576 VLTLTVSQ
-584 GPNKSVS
+584 GPNKSVA
-591 EEKNEITTLTPVVSL
+591 EAQDEVTTLTPVISL
-606 PSEPKE
+606 PSSEPKE

-621 AVNSNNETVKP
+621 AVRENNETVKP
-632 VQNAS
+632 VQNPTA
-637 EASRSVSVS
+637 ATRSVSVS
-646 VAPDFN
+646 VSPDFN

-709 NQVISTESH
+709 NQVISTENH

>member
-1 MLEKD
+1 MLEKNM
-6 TLINNRYRI
+6 LINNRYRI
-15 KEQIGV
+15 QEQIGV

-67 LSNNNIVNVYDVG
+67 LSNSNIVNVYDVG

-111 ETVGIGLQIGVAL
+111 EAVGIGLQIGVAL
-124 EHAHNNGIVHRDIK
+124 EHAHKNGIVHRDIK

-144 TKSGNVGTI
+144 TKSGNIGTI

-239 VSNKLVSVIKKAT
+239 VSDKLVSVIKKAT

-263 DELLKDLR
+263 AELVKDLKY
-271 GVLTEIHTPK
+271 VLAEIHMSK
-281 KEKEKIYNDETV
+281 KEKENVYTDETV
-293 ILTKDDV
+293 IMTKDDV
-300 DTIRNSHNRSDNNI
+300 DTIRNSQKHTENNN
-314 KKTKNNVQSKNN
+314 KK
-326 AQNKNN
+326 NKNN
-332 THSKNN
+332 NSNKNN
-338 KQELSQDDLEY
+338 KKQELSQEDADY
-349 KKKEKKVIIA
+349 KKKEKKVILA

-370 ITMGSKMIN
+370 ITMGSRMIN
-379 STLYA
+379 NTLYA
-384 GTVKVPN
+384 GTIKVPN

-404 IRKKITIETKEI
+404 VRKHITIETKEI

-434 ERIKEDETVT
+434 ERIKENETVT
-444 LYISSGSNS
+444 LYVSSGSNS

-469 IAEANNLVLDVEY
+469 IAEANNLVLVVEY

-489 GTVIEQET
+489 GTVVEQDI

-502 VAPKTE
+502 VAPKSE

-524 PDFSGKT
+524 PDFYGKT

-564 GMAVDSLTTKDT
+564 GIDANSLTTKDT
-576 VLTLTVSK
+576 VLTLTVSQ
-584 GPNKSVS
+584 GPNKSVA
-591 EEKNEITTLTPVVSL
+591 EAQDEVTTLTPVISL
-606 PSEPKE
+606 PSSEPKE

-621 AVNSNNETVKP
+621 AVRENNETVKP
-632 VQNAS
+632 VQNPTA
-637 EASRSVSVS
+637 ATRSVSVS
-646 VAPDFN
+646 VSPDFN

-709 NQVISTESH
+709 NQVISTENH

>member
-1 MLEKD
+1 MLEKNM
-6 TLINNRYRI
+6 LINNRYRI
-15 KEQIGV
+15 QEQIGV

-67 LSNNNIVNVYDVG
+67 LSNSNIVNVYDVG

-111 ETVGIGLQIGVAL
+111 EAVGIGLQIGAAL
-124 EHAHNNGIVHRDIK
+124 EHAHKNGIVHRDIK

-144 TKSGNVGTI
+144 TKSGNIGTI

-239 VSNKLVSVIKKAT
+239 VSDKLVSVIKKAT

-263 DELLKDLR
+263 AELVKDLKY
-271 GVLTEIHTPK
+271 VLAEIHMSK
-281 KEKEKIYNDETV
+281 KEKENVYTDETV
-293 ILTKDDV
+293 IMTKDDV
-300 DTIRNSHNRSDNNI
+300 DTIRNSQKHTENNN
-314 KKTKNNVQSKNN
+314 KK
-326 AQNKNN
+326 NKNN
-332 THSKNN
+332 NSNKNN
-338 KQELSQDDLEY
+338 KKQELSQEDADY
-349 KKKEKKVIIA
+349 KKKEKKVILA
-359 AIITGI
+359 AIIIGI

-370 ITMGSKMIN
+370 ITMGSRMIN
-379 STLYA
+379 NTLYA
-384 GTVKVPN
+384 GTIKVPN

-404 IRKKITIETKEI
+404 VRKHITIETKEI

-434 ERIKEDETVT
+434 ERIKENETVT
-444 LYISSGSNS
+444 LYVSSGSNS

-469 IAEANNLVLDVEY
+469 IAEANNLVLVVEY

-489 GTVIEQET
+489 GTVVEQDI

-502 VAPKTE
+502 VAPKSE

-524 PDFSGKT
+524 PNFSGKT

-564 GMAVDSLTTKDT
+564 GIDANSLTTKDT
-576 VLTLTVSK
+576 VLTLTVSQ
-584 GPNKSVS
+584 GPNKSVA
-591 EEKNEITTLTPVVSL
+591 EAQDEVTTLTPVISL
-606 PSEPKE
+606 PSSEPKE

-621 AVNSNNETVKP
+621 AVRENNETVKP
-632 VQNAS
+632 VQNPTA
-637 EASRSVSVS
+637 ATRSVSVS
-646 VAPDFN
+646 VSPDFN

-709 NQVISTESH
+709 NQVISTENH

>member
-1 MLEKD
+1 MLEKNM
-6 TLINNRYRI
+6 LINNRYRI
-15 KEQIGV
+15 QEQIGV

-67 LSNNNIVNVYDVG
+67 LSNSNIVNVYDVG

-111 ETVGIGLQIGVAL
+111 EAVGIGLQIGAAL
-124 EHAHNNGIVHRDIK
+124 EHAHKNGIVHRDIK

-144 TKSGNVGTI
+144 TKSGNIGTI

-215 ETAVALAMKHLKEP
+215 ETAVALAMKHLKEQ

-239 VSNKLVSVIKKAT
+239 VSDKLVSVIKKAT

-263 DELLKDLR
+263 AELVKDLKY
-271 GVLTEIHTPK
+271 VLAEIHMSK
-281 KEKEKIYNDETV
+281 KEKENVYTDETV
-293 ILTKDDV
+293 IMTKDDV
-300 DTIRNSHNRSDNNI
+300 DTIRNSQKHTENNN
-314 KKTKNNVQSKNN
+314 KK
-326 AQNKNN
+326 NKNN
-332 THSKNN
+332 NSNKNN
-338 KQELSQDDLEY
+338 KKQELSQEDADY
-349 KKKEKKVIIA
+349 KKKEKKVILA

-370 ITMGSKMIN
+370 ITMGSRMIN
-379 STLYA
+379 NTLYA
-384 GTVKVPN
+384 GTIKVPN

-404 IRKKITIETKEI
+404 VRKHITIETKEI

-434 ERIKEDETVT
+434 ERIKENETVT
-444 LYISSGSNS
+444 LYVSSGSNS

-469 IAEANNLVLDVEY
+469 IAEANNLVLVVEY

-489 GTVIEQET
+489 GTVVEQDI

-502 VAPKTE
+502 VAPKSE

-524 PDFSGKT
+524 PDFYGKT

-564 GMAVDSLTTKDT
+564 GIDANSLTTKDT
-576 VLTLTVSK
+576 VLTLTVSQ
-584 GPNKSVS
+584 GPNKSVA
-591 EEKNEITTLTPVVSL
+591 EAQDEVTTLTPVISL
-606 PSEPKE
+606 PSSEPKE

-621 AVNSNNETVKP
+621 AVRENNETVKP
-632 VQNAS
+632 VQNPTA
-637 EASRSVSVS
+637 ATRSVSVS
-646 VAPDFN
+646 VSPDFN

-709 NQVISTESH
+709 NQVISTENH

>member
-1 MLEKD
+1 MLEKNM
-6 TLINNRYRI
+6 LINNRYRI
-15 KEQIGV
+15 QEQIGV

-67 LSNNNIVNVYDVG
+67 LSNSNIVNVYDVG

-111 ETVGIGLQIGVAL
+111 EAVGIGLQIGAAL
-124 EHAHNNGIVHRDIK
+124 EHAHKNGIVHRDIK

-144 TKSGNVGTI
+144 TKSGNIGTI

-239 VSNKLVSVIKKAT
+239 VSDKLVSVIKKAT

-263 DELLKDLR
+263 AELVKDLKY
-271 GVLTEIHTPK
+271 VLAEIHMSK
-281 KEKEKIYNDETV
+281 KEKENVYTDETV
-293 ILTKDDV
+293 IMTKDDV
-300 DTIRNSHNRSDNNI
+300 DTIRNSQKHTENNN
-314 KKTKNNVQSKNN
+314 KK
-326 AQNKNN
+326 NKNN
-332 THSKNN
+332 NSNKNN
-338 KQELSQDDLEY
+338 KKQELSQEDADY
-349 KKKEKKVIIA
+349 KKKEKKVILA

-370 ITMGSKMIN
+370 ITMGSRMIN
-379 STLYA
+379 NTLYA
-384 GTVKVPN
+384 GTIKVPN

-404 IRKKITIETKEI
+404 VRKHITIETKEI

-434 ERIKEDETVT
+434 ERIKENETVT
-444 LYISSGSNS
+444 LYVSSGSNS

-469 IAEANNLVLDVEY
+469 IAEANNLVLVVEY

-489 GTVIEQET
+489 GTVVEQDI

-502 VAPKTE
+502 VAPKSE

-524 PDFSGKT
+524 PDFSRKT

-564 GMAVDSLTTKDT
+564 GIDANSLTTKDT
-576 VLTLTVSK
+576 VLTLTVSQ
-584 GPNKSVS
+584 GPNKSVA
-591 EEKNEITTLTPVVSL
+591 EAQDEVTTLTPVISL
-606 PSEPKE
+606 PSSEPKE

-621 AVNSNNETVKP
+621 AVRENNETVKP
-632 VQNAS
+632 VQNPTA
-637 EASRSVSVS
+637 ATRSVSVS
-646 VAPDFN
+646 VSPDFN

-709 NQVISTESH
+709 NQVISTENH

>member
-1 MLEKD
+1 MLEKNM
-6 TLINNRYRI
+6 LINNRYRI
-15 KEQIGV
+15 QEQIGV

-111 ETVGIGLQIGVAL
+111 EAVGIGLQIGAAL
-124 EHAHNNGIVHRDIK
+124 EHAHKNGIVHRDIK

-144 TKSGNVGTI
+144 TKSGNIGTI

-239 VSNKLVSVIKKAT
+239 VSDKLVSVIKKAT

-263 DELLKDLR
+263 AELVKDLKY
-271 GVLTEIHTPK
+271 VLAELHMSK
-281 KEKEKIYNDETV
+281 KEKENVYTDETV
-293 ILTKDDV
+293 IMTKDDV
-300 DTIRNSHNRSDNNI
+300 DTIRNSQKHTENNS
-314 KKTKNNVQSKNN
+314 KK
-326 AQNKNN
+326 NKNN
-332 THSKNN
+332 NSNKNN
-338 KQELSQDDLEY
+338 KKQELSQEDADY
-349 KKKEKKVIIA
+349 KKKEKKVILA

-370 ITMGSKMIN
+370 ITMGSRMIN
-379 STLYA
+379 NTLYA
-384 GTVKVPN
+384 GTIKVPN

-404 IRKKITIETKEI
+404 VRKHITIETKEI

-444 LYISSGSNS
+444 LYVSSGSNS
-453 VTVPKFEGYM
+453 VTVPNFEGYM

-469 IAEANNLVLDVEY
+469 IAEANNLVLVVEY

-489 GTVIEQET
+489 GTVVEQEI

-502 VAPKTE
+502 VAPKSE

-564 GMAVDSLTTKDT
+564 GIDANSLTTKDT
-576 VLTLTVSK
+576 VLTLTVSQ
-584 GPNKSVS
+584 GPNKSVA
-591 EEKNEITTLTPVVSL
+591 EAQDEVTTLTPVISL
-606 PSEPKE
+606 PSSEPKE

-621 AVNSNNETVKP
+621 AVRENNETVKP
-632 VQNAS
+632 VQNPTA
-637 EASRSVSVS
+637 ATRSVSVS
-646 VAPDFN
+646 VSPDFN

-709 NQVISTESH
+709 NQVISTENH

>member
-1 MLEKD
+1 MLEKNM
-6 TLINNRYRI
+6 LINNRYRI
-15 KEQIGV
+15 QEQIGV

-67 LSNNNIVNVYDVG
+67 LSNSNIVNVYDVG

-111 ETVGIGLQIGVAL
+111 EAVGIGLQIGAAL
-124 EHAHNNGIVHRDIK
+124 EHAHKNGIVHRDIK

-144 TKSGNVGTI
+144 TKSGNIGTI

-239 VSNKLVSVIKKAT
+239 VSDKLVSVIKKAT

-263 DELLKDLR
+263 AELVKDLKY
-271 GVLTEIHTPK
+271 VLAEIHMSK
-281 KEKEKIYNDETV
+281 KEKENVYTDETV
-293 ILTKDDV
+293 IMTKDDV
-300 DTIRNSHNRSDNNI
+300 DTIRNSQKHTENNN
-314 KKTKNNVQSKNN
+314 KK
-326 AQNKNN
+326 NKNN
-332 THSKNN
+332 NSNKNN
-338 KQELSQDDLEY
+338 KKQELSQEDADY
-349 KKKEKKVIIA
+349 KKKEKKVILA

-370 ITMGSKMIN
+370 ITMGSRMIN
-379 STLYA
+379 NTLYA
-384 GTVKVPN
+384 GTIKVPN

-404 IRKKITIETKEI
+404 VRKHITIETKEM

-434 ERIKEDETVT
+434 ERIKENETVT
-444 LYISSGSNS
+444 LYVSSGSNS

-469 IAEANNLVLDVEY
+469 IAEANNLVLVVEY

-489 GTVIEQET
+489 GTVVEQDI

-502 VAPKTE
+502 VAPKSE

-524 PDFSGKT
+524 PDFYGKT

-564 GMAVDSLTTKDT
+564 GIDANSLTTKDT
-576 VLTLTVSK
+576 VLTLTVSQ
-584 GPNKSVS
+584 GPNKSVA
-591 EEKNEITTLTPVVSL
+591 EAQDEVTTLTPVISL
-606 PSEPKE
+606 PSSEPKE

-621 AVNSNNETVKP
+621 AVRENNETVKP
-632 VQNAS
+632 VQNPTA
-637 EASRSVSVS
+637 ATRSVSVS
-646 VAPDFN
+646 VSPDFN

-709 NQVISTESH
+709 NQVISTENH

>member
-1 MLEKD
+1 MLEKNM
-6 TLINNRYRI
+6 LINNRYRI
-15 KEQIGV
+15 QEQIGV

-30 IDEKLDREVTFK
+30 IDEKLDIEVTIK

-67 LSNNNIVNVYDVG
+67 LSNSNIVNVYDVG

-111 ETVGIGLQIGVAL
+111 EAVGIGLQIGAAL
-124 EHAHNNGIVHRDIK
+124 EHAHKNGIVHRDIK

-144 TKSGNVGTI
+144 TKSGNIGTI

-239 VSNKLVSVIKKAT
+239 VSDKLVSVIKKAT

-263 DELLKDLR
+263 AELVKDLKY
-271 GVLTEIHTPK
+271 VLAEIHMSK
-281 KEKEKIYNDETV
+281 KEKENVYTDETV
-293 ILTKDDV
+293 IMTKDDV
-300 DTIRNSHNRSDNNI
+300 DTIRNSQKHTENNN
-314 KKTKNNVQSKNN
+314 KK
-326 AQNKNN
+326 NKNN
-332 THSKNN
+332 NSNKNN
-338 KQELSQDDLEY
+338 KKQELSQEDADY
-349 KKKEKKVIIA
+349 KKKEKKVILA

-370 ITMGSKMIN
+370 ITMGSRMIN
-379 STLYA
+379 NTLYA
-384 GTVKVPN
+384 GTIKVPN

-404 IRKKITIETKEI
+404 VRKHITIETKEI

-434 ERIKEDETVT
+434 ERIKENETVT
-444 LYISSGSNS
+444 LYVSSGSNS

-469 IAEANNLVLDVEY
+469 IAEANNLVLVVEY

-489 GTVIEQET
+489 GTVVEQDI

-502 VAPKTE
+502 VAPKSE

-524 PDFSGKT
+524 PNFSGKT

-564 GMAVDSLTTKDT
+564 GIDANSLTTKDT
-576 VLTLTVSK
+576 VLTLTVSQ
-584 GPNKSVS
+584 GPNKSVA
-591 EEKNEITTLTPVVSL
+591 EAQDEVTTLTPVISL
-606 PSEPKE
+606 PSSEPKE

-621 AVNSNNETVKP
+621 AVRENNETVKP
-632 VQNAS
+632 VQNPTA
-637 EASRSVSVS
+637 ATRSVSVS
-646 VAPDFN
+646 VSPDFN

-709 NQVISTESH
+709 NQVISTENH

>member
-1 MLEKD
+1 MLEKNM
-6 TLINNRYRI
+6 LINNRYRI
-15 KEQIGV
+15 QEQIGV

-111 ETVGIGLQIGVAL
+111 EAVGIGLQIGAAL
-124 EHAHNNGIVHRDIK
+124 EHAHKNGIVHRDIK

-144 TKSGNVGTI
+144 TKSGNIGTI

-239 VSNKLVSVIKKAT
+239 VSDKLVSVIKKAT

-263 DELLKDLR
+263 AELVKDLKY
-271 GVLTEIHTPK
+271 VLAEIHMSK
-281 KEKEKIYNDETV
+281 KEKENVYTDETV
-293 ILTKDDV
+293 IMTKDDV
-300 DTIRNSHNRSDNNI
+300 DTIRNSQKHTENNN
-314 KKTKNNVQSKNN
+314 KK
-326 AQNKNN
+326 NKNN
-332 THSKNN
+332 NSNKNN
-338 KQELSQDDLEY
+338 KKQELSQEDADY
-349 KKKEKKVIIA
+349 KKKEKKVILA

-370 ITMGSKMIN
+370 ITMGSRMIN
-379 STLYA
+379 NTLYA
-384 GTVKVPN
+384 GTIKVPN

-404 IRKKITIETKEI
+404 VRKHITIETKEI

-434 ERIKEDETVT
+434 ERIKENETVT
-444 LYISSGSNS
+444 LYVSSGSNS

-469 IAEANNLVLDVEY
+469 IAEANNLVLVVEY

-489 GTVIEQET
+489 GTVVEQDI

-502 VAPKTE
+502 VAPKSE

-524 PDFSGKT
+524 PNFSGKT

-564 GMAVDSLTTKDT
+564 GIDANSLTTKDT
-576 VLTLTVSK
+576 VLTLTVSQ
-584 GPNKSVS
+584 GPNKSVA
-591 EEKNEITTLTPVVSL
+591 EAQDEVTTLTPVISL
-606 PSEPKE
+606 PSSEPKE

-621 AVNSNNETVKP
+621 AVRENNETVKP
-632 VQNAS
+632 VQNPTA
-637 EASRSVSVS
+637 ATRSVSVS
-646 VAPDFN
+646 VSPDFN

-709 NQVISTESH
+709 NQVISTENH

>member
-1 MLEKD
+1 MLEKNM
-6 TLINNRYRI
+6 LINNRYRI
-15 KEQIGV
+15 QEQIGV

-67 LSNNNIVNVYDVG
+67 LSNSNIVNVYDVG

-111 ETVGIGLQIGVAL
+111 EAVGIGLQIGAAL
-124 EHAHNNGIVHRDIK
+124 EHAHKNGIVHRDIK

-144 TKSGNVGTI
+144 TKSGNIGTI

-239 VSNKLVSVIKKAT
+239 VSDKLVSVIKKAT

-263 DELLKDLR
+263 AELVKDLKY
-271 GVLTEIHTPK
+271 VLAEIHMSK
-281 KEKEKIYNDETV
+281 KEKENVYTDETV
-293 ILTKDDV
+293 IMTKDDV
-300 DTIRNSHNRSDNNI
+300 DTIRNSQKHTENNN
-314 KKTKNNVQSKNN
+314 KK
-326 AQNKNN
+326 NKNN
-332 THSKNN
+332 NSNKNN
-338 KQELSQDDLEY
+338 KKQELSQEDADY
-349 KKKEKKVIIA
+349 KKKEKKVILA

-370 ITMGSKMIN
+370 ITMGSRMIN
-379 STLYA
+379 NTLYA
-384 GTVKVPN
+384 GTIKVPN

-404 IRKKITIETKEI
+404 VRKHITIETKEI

-434 ERIKEDETVT
+434 ERIKENETVT
-444 LYISSGSNS
+444 LYVSSGSNS

-469 IAEANNLVLDVEY
+469 IAEANNLVLVVEY

-489 GTVIEQET
+489 GTVVEQDI

-502 VAPKTE
+502 VAPKSE

-524 PDFSGKT
+524 PNFSGKT

-564 GMAVDSLTTKDT
+564 GIDANSLTTKDT
-576 VLTLTVSK
+576 VLTLTVSQ
-584 GPNKSVS
+584 GPNKSVA
-591 EEKNEITTLTPVVSL
+591 EAQDEVTTLTPVISL
-606 PSEPKE
+606 PSSEPKE

-621 AVNSNNETVKP
+621 AVRENNETVKP
-632 VQNAS
+632 VHNPTA
-637 EASRSVSVS
+637 ATRSVSVS
-646 VAPDFN
+646 VSPDFN

-709 NQVISTESH
+709 NQVISTENH

>member
-1 MLEKD
+1 M
-6 TLINNRYRI
+6 LINNRYRI
-15 KEQIGV
+15 QEQIGV

-111 ETVGIGLQIGVAL
+111 EAVGIGLQIGAAL
-124 EHAHNNGIVHRDIK
+124 EHAHKNGIVHRDIK

-144 TKSGNVGTI
+144 TKSGNIGTI

-239 VSNKLVSVIKKAT
+239 VSDNLVSVIKKAT

-263 DELLKDLR
+263 AELVKDLKY
-271 GVLTEIHTPK
+271 VLAELHMSK
-281 KEKEKIYNDETV
+281 KDKEDVYNDETV
-293 ILTKDDV
+293 IMTKDDV
-300 DTIRNSHNRSDNNI
+300 DTIRNSQKYSENN
-314 KKTKNNVQSKNN
+314 KNNNKKSKNN
-326 AQNKNN
+326 KNNKNN
-332 THSKNN
+332 NTNKNK
-338 KQELSQDDLEY
+338 KQELSQEDADY

-404 IRKKITIETKEI
+404 VRKHITIETKEI
-416 YKENVDEGVVADQ
+416 YKENVDEGVVAEQ

-453 VTVPKFEGYM
+453 VTVPNFVGYM

-469 IAEANNLVLDVEY
+469 IAESNDLVLDVEY

-489 GTVIEQET
+489 GTVVDQDV

-502 VAPKTE
+502 VAPKSE

-551 YSDTVPEGQVMDQ
+551 YSDTVPEGQIMDQ
-564 GMAVDSLTTKDT
+564 GIDANSLTTKDT
-576 VLTLTVSK
+576 VLTLTVSQ
-584 GPNKSVS
+584 GPNKAVS
-591 EEKNEITTLTPVVSL
+591 EAQDEVTTLTPVISL
-606 PSEPKE
+606 PSSEPKE
-612 EKTTAPQGQ
+612 EKTTAPQQGQ
-621 AVNSNNETVKP
+621 AVRENNETVKP
-632 VQNAS
+632 VQSSA
-637 EASRSVSVS
+637 ATTRSVSVS
-646 VAPDFN
+646 VSPDFN

-709 NQVISTESH
+709 NQVISTENH

>member
-1 MLEKD
+1 MLEKNM
-6 TLINNRYRI
+6 LINNRYRI
-15 KEQIGV
+15 QEQIGV

-67 LSNNNIVNVYDVG
+67 LSNSNIVNVYDVG

-111 ETVGIGLQIGVAL
+111 EAVGIGLQIGAAL
-124 EHAHNNGIVHRDIK
+124 EHAHKNGIVHRDIK

-144 TKSGNVGTI
+144 TKSGNIGTI

-239 VSNKLVSVIKKAT
+239 VSDKLVSVIKKAT

-263 DELLKDLR
+263 AELVKDLKY
-271 GVLTEIHTPK
+271 VLAEIHMSK
-281 KEKEKIYNDETV
+281 KEKENVYTDETV
-293 ILTKDDV
+293 IMTKDDV
-300 DTIRNSHNRSDNNI
+300 DTIRNSQKHTENNN
-314 KKTKNNVQSKNN
+314 KK
-326 AQNKNN
+326 NKNN
-332 THSKNN
+332 NSNKNN
-338 KQELSQDDLEY
+338 KKQELSQEDADY
-349 KKKEKKVIIA
+349 KKKEKKVILA

-370 ITMGSKMIN
+370 ITMGSRMIN
-379 STLYA
+379 NTLYA
-384 GTVKVPN
+384 GTIKVPN

-404 IRKKITIETKEI
+404 VRKHITIETKEI

-444 LYISSGSNS
+444 LYVSSGSNS

-469 IAEANNLVLDVEY
+469 IAEANNLVLVVEY

-489 GTVIEQET
+489 GTVVEQDI

-502 VAPKTE
+502 VAPKSE

-524 PDFSGKT
+524 PDFFGKT

-564 GMAVDSLTTKDT
+564 GIDANSLTTKDT
-576 VLTLTVSK
+576 VLTLTVSQ
-584 GPNKSVS
+584 GPNKSVA
-591 EEKNEITTLTPVVSL
+591 EAQDEVTTLTPVISL
-606 PSEPKE
+606 PSSEPKE

-621 AVNSNNETVKP
+621 AVRENNETVKP
-632 VQNAS
+632 VQNPTA
-637 EASRSVSVS
+637 ATRSVSVS
-646 VAPDFN
+646 VSPDFN

-709 NQVISTESH
+709 NQVISTENH

>member
-1 MLEKD
+1 MLEKNM
-6 TLINNRYRI
+6 LINNRYRI
-15 KEQIGV
+15 QEQIGV

-67 LSNNNIVNVYDVG
+67 LSNSNIVNVYDVG
-80 NDGNIHY
+80 NDRNIHY

-111 ETVGIGLQIGVAL
+111 EAVGIGLQIGAAL
-124 EHAHNNGIVHRDIK
+124 EHAHKNGIVHRDIK

-144 TKSGNVGTI
+144 TKSGNIGTI

-239 VSNKLVSVIKKAT
+239 VSDKLVSVIKKAT

-263 DELLKDLR
+263 AELVKDLKY
-271 GVLTEIHTPK
+271 VLAEIHMSK
-281 KEKEKIYNDETV
+281 KEKENVYTDETV
-293 ILTKDDV
+293 IMTKDDV
-300 DTIRNSHNRSDNNI
+300 DTIRNSQKHTENNN
-314 KKTKNNVQSKNN
+314 KK
-326 AQNKNN
+326 NKNN
-332 THSKNN
+332 NSNKNN
-338 KQELSQDDLEY
+338 KKQELSQEDADY
-349 KKKEKKVIIA
+349 KKKEKKVILA

-370 ITMGSKMIN
+370 ITMGSRMIN
-379 STLYA
+379 NTLYA
-384 GTVKVPN
+384 GTIKVPN

-404 IRKKITIETKEI
+404 VRKHITIETKEI

-434 ERIKEDETVT
+434 ERIKENETVT
-444 LYISSGSNS
+444 LYVSSGSNS

-469 IAEANNLVLDVEY
+469 IAEANNLVLVVEY

-489 GTVIEQET
+489 GTVVEQDI

-502 VAPKTE
+502 VAPKSE

-524 PDFSGKT
+524 PDFYGKT

-564 GMAVDSLTTKDT
+564 GIDANSLTTKDT
-576 VLTLTVSK
+576 VLTLTVSQ
-584 GPNKSVS
+584 GPNKSVA
-591 EEKNEITTLTPVVSL
+591 EAQDEVTTLTPVISL
-606 PSEPKE
+606 PSSEPKE

-621 AVNSNNETVKP
+621 AVRENNETVKP
-632 VQNAS
+632 VQNPTA
-637 EASRSVSVS
+637 ATRSVSVS
-646 VAPDFN
+646 VSPDFN

-709 NQVISTESH
+709 NQVISTENH

>member
-1 MLEKD
+1 M
-6 TLINNRYRI
+6 LINNRYRI
-15 KEQIGV
+15 QEQIGV

-67 LSNNNIVNVYDVG
+67 LSNSNIVNVYDVG

-111 ETVGIGLQIGVAL
+111 EAVGIGLQIGAAL
-124 EHAHNNGIVHRDIK
+124 EHAHKNGIVHRDIK

-144 TKSGNVGTI
+144 TKSGNIGTI

-239 VSNKLVSVIKKAT
+239 VSDKLVSVIKKAT

-263 DELLKDLR
+263 AELVKDLKY
-271 GVLTEIHTPK
+271 VLAEIHMSK
-281 KEKEKIYNDETV
+281 KEKENVYTDETV
-293 ILTKDDV
+293 IMTKDDV
-300 DTIRNSHNRSDNNI
+300 DTIRNSQKHTENNN
-314 KKTKNNVQSKNN
+314 KK
-326 AQNKNN
+326 NKNN
-332 THSKNN
+332 NSNKNN
-338 KQELSQDDLEY
+338 KKQELSQEDADY
-349 KKKEKKVIIA
+349 KKKEKKVILA

-370 ITMGSKMIN
+370 ITMGSRMIN
-379 STLYA
+379 NTLYA
-384 GTVKVPN
+384 GTIKVPN

-404 IRKKITIETKEI
+404 VRKHITIETKEI

-444 LYISSGSNS
+444 LYVSSGSNS
-453 VTVPKFEGYM
+453 VTVPNFEGYM

-469 IAEANNLVLDVEY
+469 IAEANNLVLVVEY

-489 GTVIEQET
+489 GTVVEQKI

-502 VAPKTE
+502 VAPKSE

-524 PDFSGKT
+524 PDFFGKT

-564 GMAVDSLTTKDT
+564 GIDANSLTTKDT
-576 VLTLTVSK
+576 VLTLTVSQ
-584 GPNKSVS
+584 GPNKSVA
-591 EEKNEITTLTPVVSL
+591 EAQDEVTTLTPVISL
-606 PSEPKE
+606 PSSEPKE

-621 AVNSNNETVKP
+621 AVRENNETVKP
-632 VQNAS
+632 VQNPTA
-637 EASRSVSVS
+637 ATRSVSVS
-646 VAPDFN
+646 VSPDFN

-709 NQVISTESH
+709 NQVISTENH

>member
-1 MLEKD
+1 MLEKNM
-6 TLINNRYRI
+6 LINNRYRI
-15 KEQIGV
+15 QEQIGV

-67 LSNNNIVNVYDVG
+67 LSNSNIVNVYDVG

-111 ETVGIGLQIGVAL
+111 EAVGIGLQIGAAL
-124 EHAHNNGIVHRDIK
+124 EHAHKNGIVHRDIK

-144 TKSGNVGTI
+144 TKSGNIGTI

-239 VSNKLVSVIKKAT
+239 VSDKLVSVIKKAT

-263 DELLKDLR
+263 AELVKDLKY
-271 GVLTEIHTPK
+271 VLAEIHMSK
-281 KEKEKIYNDETV
+281 KEKENVYTDETV
-293 ILTKDDV
+293 IMTKDDV
-300 DTIRNSHNRSDNNI
+300 DTIRNSQKHTENNN
-314 KKTKNNVQSKNN
+314 KK
-326 AQNKNN
+326 NKNN
-332 THSKNN
+332 NSNKNN
-338 KQELSQDDLEY
+338 KKQELSQEDADY
-349 KKKEKKVIIA
+349 KKKEKKVILA

-370 ITMGSKMIN
+370 ITMGSRMIN
-379 STLYA
+379 NTLYA
-384 GTVKVPN
+384 GTIKVPN

-404 IRKKITIETKEI
+404 VRKHITIETKEI

-434 ERIKEDETVT
+434 ERIKENETVT
-444 LYISSGSNS
+444 LYVSSGSNS

-469 IAEANNLVLDVEY
+469 IAEANNLVLVVEY

-489 GTVIEQET
+489 GTVVEQDI

-502 VAPKTE
+502 VAPKSE

-524 PDFSGKT
+524 PDFFGKT

-564 GMAVDSLTTKDT
+564 GIDANSLTTKDT
-576 VLTLTVSK
+576 VLTLTVSQ
-584 GPNKSVS
+584 GPNKSVA
-591 EEKNEITTLTPVVSL
+591 EAQDEVTTLTPVISL
-606 PSEPKE
+606 PSSEPKE

-621 AVNSNNETVKP
+621 AVRENNETVKP
-632 VQNAS
+632 VQNPTA
-637 EASRSVSVS
+637 ATRSVSVS
-646 VAPDFN
+646 VSPDFN

-709 NQVISTESH
+709 NQVISTENH